1 MSFGYA
7 VLGFGS
13 LGGSRDITINITSN
27 ASDQSILTL
36 ANALGYNA
44 ATDTTKITVNVA
56 SGVTLSGSS
65 ASAFALR
72 TGSLNVGSV
81 LEINVSGNLCGF
93 TGANGSAGG
102 NGAAGSAGGAGG
114 AALNLDYNPS
124 GGSITVTVNSGGVVG
139 GGSGGGGGG
148 GGGGARRLGNH
159 DTKDGSLQCVGATQ
173 AFGSAG
179 SAGSAG
185 TACRAAAGA
194 SGSAGNYGA
203 GNASCNVTSPG
214 AGGAGG
220 AAGAAIAEAV
230 TVTYTL
236 TNSGNVYGSVA

>member
-93 TGANGSAGG
+93 TGANGAVGDPG
-102 NGAAGSAGGAGG
+102 TAGSAGGAGG

-124 GGSITVTVNSGGVVG
+124 GGSITVTVNSGGIVG

-148 GGGGARRLGNH
+148 GGGGRRRLGETDKSGN
-159 DTKDGSLQCVGATQ
+159 LLCNGAIQ

-194 SGSAGNYGA
+194 SGSTGNYGS
-203 GNASCNVTSPG
+203 GNAGCNVESPG

>member
-148 GGGGARRLGNH
+148 GGGGRRRLGEVDKGGNL
-159 DTKDGSLQCVGATQ
+159 SCNGAIQ

-179 SAGSAG
+179 SAGAAG

-194 SGSAGNYGA
+194 AGSTGNYGA
-203 GNASCNVTSPG
+203 GNAGCNVTSPG

>member
-44 ATDTTKITVNVA
+44 ATDTTKITVNIA

-124 GGSITVTVNSGGVVG
+124 GGSITVTVNSGGVIG

-148 GGGGARRLGNH
+148 GGGGQRRLGEI
-159 DTKDGSLQCVGATQ
+159 DKGGSLVCNGTIQ

-194 SGSAGNYGA
+194 AGSTGNYGA
-203 GNASCNVTSPG
+203 GNSGCNVTSPG

>member
-148 GGGGARRLGNH
+148 GGGGRRRLGEVDKGGN
-159 DTKDGSLQCVGATQ
+159 LQCNGTIQ

-194 SGSAGNYGA
+194 SGSTGNYGA
-203 GNASCNVTSPG
+203 GNSGCNVTSPG

>member
-102 NGAAGSAGGAGG
+102 NGAAGSAGGTGG
-114 AALNLDYNPS
+114 AALHLDYNPS
-124 GGSITVTVNSGGVVG
+124 GGSITLTVNSGGVVG

-148 GGGGARRLGNH
+148 GGGGRRRAGELDKNGN
-159 DTKDGSLQCVGATQ
+159 LLCNGATQ

-194 SGSAGNYGA
+194 SGQGGNYGA
-203 GNASCNVTSPG
+203 GNAGCNVTSPG

-220 AAGAAIAEAV
+220 AAGAAITEAV

-236 TNSGNVYGSVA
+236 TNSGNVYGSIA